1 MGYKNLREW
10 IKRLESEGELKH
22 IDAEVDWN
30 EEIGAITRKV
40 YSKRGPALL
49 FENIKG
55 HKGTISTKLFTGG
68 LLTIGRVAMM
78 LDLPKE
84 TDIKNLIEVV
94 RQRFKNPV
102 EPKQV
107 KDGPI
112 KENIIRGADI
122 DLFQFPVPK
131 WHYLD
136 GGRYINTFCGVV
148 TKDPETGIRN
158 VGLYRG
164 MILDKD
170 EIGVLLVPGQG
181 WGVHYLKYQEL
192 KKPMPVAVVYG
203 YDEALVFNAAA
214 PLPRD
219 LDEYKVT
226 GALRQEPV
234 ELIKCET
241 VDLDVPAEAEI
252 VVEGYISPDP
262 KDYKMEGPFGEYTG
276 YYGERAKRPVIKVTC
291 ITHRNDPIFRG
302 TLEGRDHKNPN
313 EDGAIFVVNL
323 SAIAKNIL
331 ESQGVPGV
339 LEVRVGPITFV
350 KIKKLFR
357 GHAKQVAAALWG
369 SSAAQYLFKIVIV
382 VEEDTDI
389 WSSMAV
395 EAALAYRVNAAEDDI
410 VFFPGSFGAVLDPS
424 TRVKDRDEIRFGTGK
439 WARILI
445 DATKNWDYEK
455 IPEWGNQVY
464 PPSSVELSKEQEELV
479 NRRWKEYGIHL
490 P

>member
-10 IKRLESEGELKH
+10 MKKLESEGELKH
-22 IDAEVDWN
+22 IRSEVDWN

-49 FENIKG
+49 FENIKD
-55 HKGTISTKLFTGG
+55 HRTTISTKLFTGG
-68 LLTIGRVAMM
+68 LQTISRIAMM
-78 LDLPKE
+78 LGLPRETHIKE
-84 TDIKNLIEVV
+84 ITEVV
-94 RQRFKNPV
+94 RQRFKNPI
-102 EPKQV
+102 EPRLVKQ
-107 KDGPI
+107 GPV
-112 KENIIRGADI
+112 KENIIKGKDI
-122 DLFQFPVPK
+122 DLYQFPVPK

-148 TKDPETGIRN
+148 TKDPENGITN

-164 MILDKD
+164 MIVDKD

-181 WGVHYLKYQEL
+181 WGVHYLKYQEM
-192 KKPMPVAVVYG
+192 KKPMPVAIVYG

-214 PLPRD
+214 SLPRD

-226 GALRQEPV
+226 GALRQEPM

-241 VDLDVPAEAEI
+241 VDLEVPAEAEI

-276 YYGERAKRPVIKVTC
+276 YYGERAERPVIKVSC

-302 TLEGRDHKNPN
+302 TLEGMDHKNPN
-313 EDGAIFVVNL
+313 EDSAMLVVNL

-339 LEVRVGPITFV
+339 LEVSAVPITLV

-369 SSAAQYLFKIVIV
+369 SSSAQYLFKIVIV

-389 WSSMAV
+389 WSRRAV

-439 WARILI
+439 WTRILI
-445 DATKNWDYEK
+445 DATRNWNYEK
-455 IPEWGNQVY
+455 VPEWGNQVY

-479 NRRWKEYGIHL
+479 NRRWKEYGID
-490 P
+490 